1 MPRKAKTNKG
11 KAKVECQYCRRTLPE
26 KLCKRHQQP
35 EVEPFTE
42 ERAEEWFLSLPQTH
56 FAYMSQKWNERN
68 YQVEIPNL
76 DNYDDWL
83 NYFKTLSPT
92 TIQQLARSGVD
103 FLTTEAYAALSRWH
117 DIIKSPHRI
126 EKIHQSGLS
135 RKQDQNADDIIS
147 LAKANDRMGVLCAV
161 RDEIALKL
169 ARGAGARDTASLA
182 REMGDILD
190 QIAELQKRSGPGR
203 NTKLGQL
210 LSTEEPVIPKP
221 RTKGKGARN
230 VTYKSKIT
238 IDDME

>member
-1 MPRKAKTNKG
+1 MFNQLRSRKSN
-11 KAKVECQYCRRTLPE
+11 
-26 KLCKRHQQP
+26 
-35 EVEPFTE
+35 
-42 ERAEEWFLSLPQTH
+42 
-56 FAYMSQKWNERN
+56 NELL
-68 YQVEIPNL
+68 E
-76 DNYDDWL
+76 DDA
-83 NYFKTLSPT
+83 LSPM
-92 TIQQLARSGVD
+92 LP
-103 FLTTEAYAALSRWH
+103 Y
-117 DIIKSPHRI
+117 
-126 EKIHQSGLS
+126 
-135 RKQDQNADDIIS
+135 ADDIIS

-230 VTYKSKIT
+230 VTYKSKMT